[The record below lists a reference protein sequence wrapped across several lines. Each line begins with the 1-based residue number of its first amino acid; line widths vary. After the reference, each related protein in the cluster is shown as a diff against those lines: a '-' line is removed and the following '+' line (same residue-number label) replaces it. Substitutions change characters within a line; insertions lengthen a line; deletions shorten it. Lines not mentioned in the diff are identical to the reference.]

1 LVKRGTTRLLKIYS
15 LIQISFRADGMS
27 GDKDIKNLRRE
38 EEPCGA
44 AEQADRCRRLARAT
58 YDRSTSA
65 MLERMAAEYQ
75 KRAEQND
82 R

>member
-1 LVKRGTTRLLKIYS
+1 
-15 LIQISFRADGMS
+15 MS
-27 GDKDIKNLRRE
+27 GDNDLRNFRQDG
-38 EEPCGA
+38 EPCGA

-75 KRAEQND
+75 QRAEQND